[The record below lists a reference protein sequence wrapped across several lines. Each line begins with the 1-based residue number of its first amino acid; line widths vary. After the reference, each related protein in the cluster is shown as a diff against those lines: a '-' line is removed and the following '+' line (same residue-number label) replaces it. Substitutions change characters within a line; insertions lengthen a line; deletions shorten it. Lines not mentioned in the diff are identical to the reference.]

1 MALSIL
7 ICDDSSFARKQMAR
21 AVPAEL
27 DAEISY
33 ACNGE
38 EALQAI
44 EEGKGELLFLDLT
57 MPVLDGFE
65 TLKVIRKND
74 INTMVIVVSGDIQPE
89 AYQEVMANG
98 ALDFIKKPA
107 SKDKIREVLTKFG
120 IL

>member
-1 MALSIL
+1 MSLSIL

-21 AVPAEL
+21 SLPADL
-27 DAEISY
+27 DAEISF
-33 ACNGE
+33 ASNGE

-44 EEGKGELLFLDLT
+44 NDGKGELLFLDLT

-65 TLKVIRKND
+65 TLKEIRKND
-74 INTMVIVVSGDIQPE
+74 LNSMVVVVSGDVQPE
-89 AYQEVMANG
+89 AYEEVIANG

-107 SKDKIREVLTKFG
+107 SKEKIREVLTRFG